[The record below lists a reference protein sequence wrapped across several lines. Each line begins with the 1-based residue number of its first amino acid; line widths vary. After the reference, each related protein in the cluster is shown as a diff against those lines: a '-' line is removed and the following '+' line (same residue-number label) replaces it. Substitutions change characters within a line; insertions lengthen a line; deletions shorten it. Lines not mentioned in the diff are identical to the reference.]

1 MTSRTCSQVYLS
13 SFSAGESS
21 DDEANVTLTSPPPDR
36 NLPKVR
42 RTGNTDDEMSASSC
56 STDGG
61 ALTSLRLAYGAGR
74 HEEDT
79 DAVLSDASS
88 QPDVITHPSMLES
101 WLLTPTPIFDLGEE
115 RRSRLPVG
123 PLENE
128 LIEHPSMSVY
138 HATYRMPRPSSVGD
152 SSSGESSVE
161 MLSVQKLN
169 FVPSDAH
176 TEALVEESS
185 ISAAF
190 AARQAELRSRAR
202 PTPSHEVVQ
211 RHAELALQRSARAQ
225 QAGKKRREQKQLKR
239 SQLQRHNDV
248 SQKLASRP
256 ARRNQ
261 QQHCSRRSNAVNN
274 RKSQ

>member
-1 MTSRTCSQVYLS
+1 MYLS

-36 NLPKVR
+36 SLPKVR

-61 ALTSLRLAYGAGR
+61 ALTSLRLAYGADR

-88 QPDVITHPSMLES
+88 QPDVIMHPSMLES

-138 HATYRMPRPSSVGD
+138 HDAYRMPRRSSVGD
-152 SSSGESSVE
+152 SSSGGSSVE
-161 MLSVQKLN
+161 MELAQRVN
-169 FVPSDAH
+169 VVTSD
-176 TEALVEESS
+176 EYVEMLRREQ
-185 ISAAF
+185 A
-190 AARQAELRSRAR
+190 AAREADMVSRALS
-202 PTPSHEVVQ
+202 SHSHNVAQRRTEV
-211 RHAELALQRSARAQ
+211 ALQRSARAQ
-225 QAGKKRREQKQLKR
+225 QTGKQRREQKQLKR
-239 SQLQRHNDV
+239 SQLQRRNDV
-248 SQKLASRP
+248 SLKLASRP
-256 ARRNQ
+256 ARRSQ